1 MRELNFIMREKFRG
15 DIPFKW
21 ELHTVS
27 IIEIPEIQLN
37 AARTFR
43 VLFSRNQLNAAR
55 TFRVMFPEIN
65 WTLHGHSKLGFRF
78 LCWTC
83 WFDAYENEVQ
93 HAPEVEFPTQSEL
106 TCHKL
111 SIFFLTPPC
120 SKHVLPE
127 RILWKFMSHE
137 HFWLILLRWFSKKLH
152 GTQYF
157 CAVVSW
163 ASKWRKRLHTL
174 WQTNHPFQ

>member
-1 MRELNFIMREKFRG
+1 VTKSPTEVVLWELSTKAEEQLLELGIMRELNFIMREKFRG

-65 WTLHGHSKLGFRF
+65 
-78 LCWTC
+78 
-83 WFDAYENEVQ
+83 
-93 HAPEVEFPTQSEL
+93 
-106 TCHKL
+106 
-111 SIFFLTPPC
+111 
-120 SKHVLPE
+120 
-127 RILWKFMSHE
+127 
-137 HFWLILLRWFSKKLH
+137 
-152 GTQYF
+152 
-157 CAVVSW
+157 
-163 ASKWRKRLHTL
+163 
-174 WQTNHPFQ
+174 